1 MHEHSGIQPIHLF
14 SCHPLILLITHRET
28 GDSDYLH
35 TLQALRL
42 MATISCPSILTYTTL
57 CFPSTLLAG
66 SRFISFRILSN
77 FFRVTVGTQASDF
90 STSYLQRKAFP
101 YQGTPNFVKHVFKFF
116 IQFSLSFEVF
126 LVKNHNTN
134 YIIPA
139 YYSIEDI
146 MYGYN

>member
-1 MHEHSGIQPIHLF
+1 MHEHSGIQPIRLF

-77 FFRVTVGTQASDF
+77 FFRVTVGTQVSDF
-90 STSYLQRKAFP
+90 STAYLQRKFFP
-101 YQGTPNFVKHVFKFF
+101 IRGHLILLNMFLN
-116 IQFSLSFEVF
+116 SLFNLRF
-126 LVKNHNTN
+126 HLK
-134 YIIPA
+134 YF
-139 YYSIEDI
+139 
-146 MYGYN
+146 

>member
-1 MHEHSGIQPIHLF
+1 MHEHSGVQPIHLF

-90 STSYLQRKAFP
+90 STAYLQRKFFP
-101 YQGTPNFVKHVFKFF
+101 IRGHLILLNMFLNSLFNLRFHLKYFWLKTITP
-116 IQFSLSFEVF
+116 ITSYWL
-126 LVKNHNTN
+126 TT
-134 YIIPA
+134 P
-139 YYSIEDI
+139 
-146 MYGYN
+146 

>member
-1 MHEHSGIQPIHLF
+1 MFIVHEHSGVQPIHLF

-42 MATISCPSILTYTTL
+42 MATISCPSILTYMTL

-90 STSYLQRKAFP
+90 STAYLQRKFFP
-101 YQGTPNFVKHVFKFF
+101 IRGHLILLNMFLSSLFNLRFHLKYFWLKIITP
-116 IQFSLSFEVF
+116 ITSYWL
-126 LVKNHNTN
+126 TT
-134 YIIPA
+134 P
-139 YYSIEDI
+139 
-146 MYGYN
+146 